1 MGLLRTSLLVVLS
14 CTVMSIQAA
23 NFNQKK
29 IKVNEPSFSS
39 YFYSDYVG
47 SVGCTELDDE
57 PNFDALKKMLGYRVT
72 GIESVVGY
80 DWEKDHSEN
89 SNSLNVNHEAIS
101 YPVIKLFTIAQ
112 LRQEPQMMLS

>member
-39 YFYSDYVG
+39 CFYSDYVG
-47 SVGCTELDDE
+47 SVGCTELDDDE
-57 PNFDALKKMLGYRVT
+57 LM
-72 GIESVVGY
+72 I
-80 DWEKDHSEN
+80 
-89 SNSLNVNHEAIS
+89 
-101 YPVIKLFTIAQ
+101 
-112 LRQEPQMMLS
+112 

>member
-1 MGLLRTSLLVVLS
+1 MSRVLVL
-14 CTVMSIQAA
+14 
-23 NFNQKK
+23 
-29 IKVNEPSFSS
+29 
-39 YFYSDYVG
+39 FYSDYVG
-47 SVGCTELDDE
+47 KSVSFTELDDE

-101 YPVIKLFTIAQ
+101 YPEGNYLPLLKVKSLK
-112 LRQEPQMMLS
+112 

>member
-47 SVGCTELDDE
+47 SVGCTEL
-57 PNFDALKKMLGYRVT
+57 M
-72 GIESVVGY
+72 
-80 DWEKDHSEN
+80 
-89 SNSLNVNHEAIS
+89 
-101 YPVIKLFTIAQ
+101 Q
-112 LRQEPQMMLS
+112 L